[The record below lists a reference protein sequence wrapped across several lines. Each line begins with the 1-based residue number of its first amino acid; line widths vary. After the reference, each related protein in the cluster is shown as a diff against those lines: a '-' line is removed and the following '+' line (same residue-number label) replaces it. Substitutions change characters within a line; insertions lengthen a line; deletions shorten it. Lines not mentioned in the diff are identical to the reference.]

1 MPAKMSRPLYGGYHH
16 EAILIVSLP
25 TPGIPAKRIQLRAQT
40 SQPFARHFPKKR
52 LMCPPQHPAAYQV
65 RTNAQNA
72 TPRAPMP
79 SSVSG
84 KRSLSHGVDIE
95 DDADAGRTGTVE
107 DGNATGAVL
116 LW

>member
-1 MPAKMSRPLYGGYHH
+1 MPAKMSRPLYGGYHQ
-16 EAILIVSLP
+16 EAMLIASLP

-52 LMCPPQHPAAYQV
+52 RRCTSQRPAAYQV
-65 RTNAQNA
+65 RTNAQSA

-79 SSVSG
+79 SSVSDN
-84 KRSLSHGVDIE
+84 RSLSRGIDIE
-95 DDADAGRTGTVE
+95 DDAGVGRTGTVE
-107 DGNATGAVL
+107 DGSATGAVL

>member
-1 MPAKMSRPLYGGYHH
+1 MPAKMTRPLYGGYHQ
-16 EAILIVSLP
+16 EARLIASLP
-25 TPGIPAKRIQLRAQT
+25 TPGIPAKRIQLRAQI

-52 LMCPPQHPAAYQV
+52 RMCPPQRPTAYQV

-79 SSVSG
+79 RSVSG
-84 KRSLSHGVDIE
+84 NHSLSRGVDIE
-95 DDADAGRTGTVE
+95 DDAGAGRTGTVE
-107 DGNATGAVL
+107 DGSATGAVR